1 MRRRGALLAGVSALT
16 ALAAPMRPLRAAP
29 AELVIGQVAQLADP
43 QAVGNQ
49 LRRGALL
56 VFDAVNRDGGVHGQL
71 LKLVAR
77 SRGAQTADTLKQ
89 TRALLAE
96 SRPIALMN
104 LMGTGSMEALLRERV
119 LETAGVPVVGI
130 RTGATSL
137 HEPVHPWLFHTRASY
152 RAEIAKV
159 LRHFKTLGVERIA
172 LVNEAS
178 AFGKEVQRHAEAER
192 PGAAGFAARQA
203 LDLVKPD
210 LAAAV
215 QAIER
220 ASAQAVLLAT
230 PSPVTADFYQALRG
244 RGLSAHVIALSTTDA
259 TQVVKRIGAARAHGL
274 GVAQVTPDPTTS
286 TVAVSR
292 EFQRALKAAQAPAA
306 DWNQAGLEGYI
317 AARVLVEGLRRAGPQ
332 PTRAGLR
339 QALETLSAFD
349 LGGYV
354 IELTRA
360 SHSGSRFV
368 DIAILDRQGRLLR

>member
-1 MRRRGALLAGVSALT
+1 MNRRRALLAGGAG
-16 ALAAPMRPLRAAP
+16 LAAGALRAAP
-29 AELVIGQVAQLADP
+29 PELVIGQVAQLAEP
-43 QAVGNQ
+43 QSVGNQ

-56 VFDAVNRDGGVHGQL
+56 HLNAVNRDGGVHGQA

-77 SRGAQTADTLKQ
+77 NRGTDAADSLRQ
-89 TRALLAE
+89 TRTLLAE
-96 SRPIALMN
+96 ARPVALLN
-104 LMGTGSMEALLRERV
+104 LMGTGSMDALLRERV
-119 LETAGVPVVGI
+119 LEAEGVPVVGI
-130 RTGATSL
+130 RTGAMAL

-159 LRHFKTLGVERIA
+159 LRHFSTLGVERVA

-192 PGAAGFAARQA
+192 PGREGFAARQA
-203 LDLVKPD
+203 LDLTKPD
-210 LAAAV
+210 VAAAV
-215 QAIER
+215 EAIAR
-220 ASAQAVLLAT
+220 TSAQAVLLAT
-230 PSPVTADFYQALRG
+230 PSPTTADFYVALRG

-259 TQVVKRIGAARAHGL
+259 TQVVKRIGVARAHGL
-274 GVAQVTPDPTTS
+274 GIAQVTPDPSTS
-286 TVAVSR
+286 AVPVSR
-292 EFQRALKAAQAPAA
+292 EFQRMLKAAQAPAE

-332 PTRAGLR
+332 PTRAVLR

-354 IELTRA
+354 IELSRT

>member
-1 MRRRGALLAGVSALT
+1 MNRRRALLAGGA
-16 ALAAPMRPLRAAP
+16 ALAAGAGRAAA
-29 AELVIGQVAQLADP
+29 AELVIGQVAQLTEP

-56 VFDAVNRDGGVHGQL
+56 HFSAVNRDGGVHGQA

-77 SRGAQTADTLKQ
+77 SRGAEAADSLKQ
-89 TRALLAE
+89 TRHLLAE
-96 SRPIALMN
+96 ARPIALMN
-104 LMGTGSMEALLRERV
+104 LMGTGSMDALLRERV
-119 LETAGVPVVGI
+119 LEAEGVPVVGI
-130 RTGATSL
+130 RTGAVSL

-159 LRHFKTLGVERIA
+159 LRHFTTLGVERVA

-178 AFGKEVQRHAEAER
+178 AFGQEVQRHAEAER
-192 PGAAGFAARQA
+192 PGRQGFVTRQA
-203 LDLVKPD
+203 LDVARPD
-210 LAAAV
+210 VPAAV
-215 QAIER
+215 DAIAR
-220 ASAQAVLLAT
+220 SSAQAVLLAM
-230 PSPVTADFYQALRG
+230 PSPLTSDVYAAMRG

-259 TQVVKRIGAARAHGL
+259 TQVVKRIGVARAHGL
-274 GVAQVTPDPTTS
+274 GIAQVTPDPS
-286 TVAVSR
+286 TAAVPVSR
-292 EFQRALKAAQAPAA
+292 EFQRMLKAAQAPAE

>member
-1 MRRRGALLAGVSALT
+1 MNRRRALLAGGA
-16 ALAAPMRPLRAAP
+16 ALAAGAGRAAA
-29 AELVIGQVAQLADP
+29 AELVIGQVAQLAEP

-56 VFDAVNRDGGVHGQL
+56 HFSAVNRDGGVHGQA

-77 SRGAQTADTLKQ
+77 SRGADAADSLKQ
-89 TRALLAE
+89 TRHLLAE
-96 SRPIALMN
+96 ARPIALMN
-104 LMGTGSMEALLRERV
+104 LMGTGSMDALLRERV
-119 LETAGVPVVGI
+119 LEAEGVPVVGI
-130 RTGATSL
+130 RTGAVSL

-159 LRHFKTLGVERIA
+159 LRHFTTLGVERVA

-178 AFGKEVQRHAEAER
+178 AFGQEVQRHAEAER
-192 PGAAGFAARQA
+192 PGRQGFVTRQA
-203 LDLVKPD
+203 LDVARPD
-210 LAAAV
+210 VPAAV
-215 QAIER
+215 DAIAR
-220 ASAQAVLLAT
+220 SSAQAVLLAM
-230 PSPVTADFYQALRG
+230 PSPLTSDVYAAMRG

-259 TQVVKRIGAARAHGL
+259 TQVVKRIGVARAHGL
-274 GVAQVTPDPTTS
+274 GIAQVTPDPS
-286 TVAVSR
+286 TAAVPVSR
-292 EFQRALKAAQAPAA
+292 EFQRMLKAAQAPAE

>member
-1 MRRRGALLAGVSALT
+1 VNRRRALLAGGAG
-16 ALAAPMRPLRAAP
+16 LAAGALRAAP
-29 AELVIGQVAQLADP
+29 PELVIGQVAQLAEP
-43 QAVGNQ
+43 QSVGNQ

-56 VFDAVNRDGGVHGQL
+56 HLNAVNRDGGVHGQA

-77 SRGAQTADTLKQ
+77 NRGTDAADSLRQTHT
-89 TRALLAE
+89 LLAE
-96 SRPIALMN
+96 ARPVALLN
-104 LMGTGSMEALLRERV
+104 LMGTGSMDALLRERV
-119 LETAGVPVVGI
+119 LEAEGVPVVGI
-130 RTGATSL
+130 RTGAVSL

-159 LRHFKTLGVERIA
+159 LRHFTTLGVERVA

-178 AFGKEVQRHAEAER
+178 AFGQEVQRHAEAER
-192 PGAAGFAARQA
+192 PGRQGFVTRQA
-203 LDLVKPD
+203 LDVAKPD
-210 LAAAV
+210 VAAAV
-215 QAIER
+215 GAIAR
-220 ASAQAVLLAT
+220 SSAQAVLLAL
-230 PSPVTADFYQALRG
+230 PSPLTADLYAVLRG

-259 TQVVKRIGAARAHGL
+259 TQVVRRIGVARAHGL
-274 GVAQVTPDPTTS
+274 GIAQVTPDPS
-286 TVAVSR
+286 TAAVPVSR
-292 EFQRALKAAQAPAA
+292 EFQRMLKAAQAPAE

-332 PTRAGLR
+332 PTRAALR

-354 IELTRA
+354 IELSRA

>member
-1 MRRRGALLAGVSALT
+1 MKRRRALT
-16 ALAAPMRPLRAAP
+16 SLAAALAAPGRPLHAAP

-43 QAVGNQ
+43 QSVGNQ

-56 VFDAVNRDGGVHGQL
+56 VFNAVNREGGVHGQAL
-71 LKLVAR
+71 RLVAR
-77 SRGAQTADTLKQ
+77 PRGAEAADALKQ

-96 SRPIALMN
+96 SRPLALMN
-104 LMGTGSMEALLRERV
+104 LMGTGSMDALLRERV
-119 LETAGVPVVGI
+119 LETEGVPVVGI
-130 RTGATSL
+130 RTGAMSL

-159 LRHFKTLGVERIA
+159 LRHFKTLGVERVA
-172 LVNEAS
+172 LVNEGS
-178 AFGKEVQRHAEAER
+178 AFGLEVQRHAEAER
-192 PGAAGFAARQA
+192 PGREGFAARHA
-203 LDLVKPD
+203 LDLAKPD
-210 LAAAV
+210 FAAAV
-215 QAIER
+215 EAIAR

-230 PSPVTADFYQALRG
+230 PSPLTADFYQALRG

-259 TQVVKRIGAARAHGL
+259 TQVVKRIGVARAHGL
-274 GVAQVTPDPTTS
+274 GIAQVTPDPATAA
-286 TVAVSR
+286 VPVSR
-292 EFQRALKAAQAPAA
+292 EFQRALQAVQAPAE